1 MKRRIK
7 AVIWIL
13 MAALALGG
21 CSLAREDATGSTD
34 RFVGVNAVLRRLEGG
49 YAYEMER
56 EYELDGSESYLAL
69 IEETDELATRSGLSA
84 RGRYALRRVQSGR
97 RGRRRGQ

>member
-7 AVIWIL
+7 AVGWIL

-21 CSLAREDATGSTD
+21 CSLAREDAAGSSD
-34 RFVGVNAVLRRLEGG
+34 RFVGVNVALTRLEG
-49 YAYEMER
+49 AYEAGR

-69 IEETDELATRSGLSA
+69 IEETDEGTR
-84 RGRYALRRVQSGR
+84 LRWENLCYTVLEG
-97 RGRRRGQ
+97 